1 MLKQGQFHSLLKKKK
16 IVFFFK
22 TKMSNILRKSYLFNF
37 RSILREKIKKEI
49 KNERRVT
56 RQKAKRRGE
65 WNEGESRWGKMPGEG
80 TGLWASQV
88 CYSPKTC
95 SFHQDGKWEKIFI
108 FFSDSWSIN
117 CCCNIRSY
125 WSFRAFL
132 LVRSQD
138 VSQFKILAPRCP
150 RYFVFQMREWQ
161 RLNKKWCILSSG

>member
-1 MLKQGQFHSLLKKKK
+1 MAHMMSSLKAPSWVTLHSRCSNRVSFTLFSKKK

-95 SFHQDGKWEKIFI
+95 SFHQDGKWREDFHFLFWQLEHKLLLQ
-108 FFSDSWSIN
+108 
-117 CCCNIRSY
+117 Y
-125 WSFRAFL
+125 QKL
-132 LVRSQD
+132 LVIS
-138 VSQFKILAPRCP
+138 SILAS
-150 RYFVFQMREWQ
+150 
-161 RLNKKWCILSSG
+161 KKPGCQPI